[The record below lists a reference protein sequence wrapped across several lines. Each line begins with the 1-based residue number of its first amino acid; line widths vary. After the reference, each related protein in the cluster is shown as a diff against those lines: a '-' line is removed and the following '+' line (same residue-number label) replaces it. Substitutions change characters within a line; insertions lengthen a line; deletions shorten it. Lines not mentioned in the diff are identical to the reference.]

1 MTCNE
6 TLPALPGGVGVL
18 SDRLAEL
25 SGQIAECG
33 DILEEYRQIMTRA
46 RQRNIVIPRTL
57 HRQTRKAM
65 CNIKRLHTLDC
76 LRLKIILM
84 EQGYGE
90 ENACSLH

>member
-1 MTCNE
+1 MDGGTRPGGGAVTCNE

-46 RQRNIVIPRTL
+46 R
-57 HRQTRKAM
+57 
-65 CNIKRLHTLDC
+65 
-76 LRLKIILM
+76 LM
-84 EQGYGE
+84 EQGYGK
-90 ENACSLH
+90 ENA

>member
-6 TLPALPGGVGVL
+6 TLPALPGGVGGL
-18 SDRLAEL
+18 SDRLAAL
-25 SGQIAECG
+25 SGRIAECG
-33 DILEEYRQIMTRA
+33 DILANYRYTLAFVR
-46 RQRNIVIPRTL
+46 RNNIVISRTL

-84 EQGYGE
+84 EQGYGK
-90 ENACSLH
+90 ENA